1 MSDGTILSPTV
12 ETLPMGLLK
21 GKLKA
26 DITIEGYWRF
36 RAPATSPAPYQ
47 SIDNPHDFLQNL
59 LGSVNDHGSLRE
71 MKTKSDHAYHD
82 EFRWMR
88 RGIPSWSILLSFVE
102 VVQSGSVTKTAARL
116 HLTQSAVSH
125 HISQLEGF
133 VEQRLFERSGKTMKP
148 TANARALAFQLQ
160 SQLRGVSDALE
171 VARPQSRHNDLH
183 VVVAPELYRYWLARR
198 LDAFLA
204 LHPEISLRL
213 SQDYRR
219 DVFSDGGAD
228 VQIRLAQPVQGQGG
242 FALSADEEFAVCSPK
257 LSERL
262 PPRNA
267 FAAAP
272 FLTHADAYH
281 TRLDWRRWMLELF
294 GIEGA
299 DWISEYLAKMV
310 VFPTFDEMLEA
321 CRRGEGFALVRS
333 ILAVDEISSGQLVK
347 AVTESLSAEM
357 NYHVVYPSN
366 GTLHP
371 PAVLFVKWLHGQTQ
385 AF

>member
-12 ETLPMGLLK
+12 EALPMGLLK

-47 SIDNPHDFLQNL
+47 SIDNLHDFLQNL

-71 MKTKSDHAYHD
+71 METKSDHVYHD

-160 SQLRGVSDALE
+160 SQLRGVSDALKPP
-171 VARPQSRHNDLH
+171 ARSPGIMICMWSLLPSFIAIGLPVGLTPSWHCIRKFRFGLAKTIDAMFFPMEAQTSRFAWLNLCKVKAGLRSPPTRNLQCVRRRFPNDFPRETL
-183 VVVAPELYRYWLARR
+183 
-198 LDAFLA
+198 
-204 LHPEISLRL
+204 
-213 SQDYRR
+213 
-219 DVFSDGGAD
+219 
-228 VQIRLAQPVQGQGG
+228 
-242 FALSADEEFAVCSPK
+242 
-257 LSERL
+257 L
-262 PPRNA
+262 PPLR
-267 FAAAP
+267 F
-272 FLTHADAYH
+272 
-281 TRLDWRRWMLELF
+281 
-294 GIEGA
+294 
-299 DWISEYLAKMV
+299 
-310 VFPTFDEMLEA
+310 
-321 CRRGEGFALVRS
+321 
-333 ILAVDEISSGQLVK
+333 
-347 AVTESLSAEM
+347 
-357 NYHVVYPSN
+357 
-366 GTLHP
+366 
-371 PAVLFVKWLHGQTQ
+371 
-385 AF
+385 